1 MKESILS
8 QLLIKCPFPEVFE
21 DISNCAIL
29 TTQQHISHVNT
40 ITGIEVL
47 CVKPSNSASYVPPD
61 LVMAFRFKTLSQRNI
76 RKTLMPSYAG
86 VIVRV

>member
-47 CVKPSNSASYVPPD
+47 CVKPSKSPLIDIVPIST
-61 LVMAFRFKTLSQRNI
+61 RFLYCCCGLYCKNI
-76 RKTLMPSYAG
+76 RVKLQGAKMW
-86 VIVRV
+86 